1 MKRIWSRLAVLC
13 LAALLLSGCS
23 MTTVDKMYRLP
34 KRSEE
39 YNNLQSAIDKAMTD
53 LEYCAPQAGEYQ
65 QTVQMA
71 DLDGD
76 STEEYLVF
84 AKGTAEQPMQI
95 LVFHQVGEDYVL
107 TQTLESHGTAFDRV
121 EYVQMDGKPGVEL
134 VVGRQVSD
142 QVMGA
147 VSVYSFHSGE
157 AEQIVKASYTKFVT
171 CELDGDGLCELLVLR
186 PGQTESDKG
195 IAELYG
201 MKDGTP
207 ERYTEVSMS
216 EPVDKL
222 KRVIT
227 GSLHDGHSAVFVA
240 STVAESAIITDVYAV
255 IDGMFTNVSLSMESG
270 TSVQTL
276 RSYYVYADDIDNDG
290 VVELPSLIT
299 MRPLTGGRSADM
311 QYLIRW
317 FALTSEGQEVDKM
330 FTFHNYADGWY
341 FRLDSQWAH
350 RLTVEQHAEQCDFY
364 LWDEAGE
371 NVSRLL
377 SVFTFTGPD
386 RETQAIENDRFVLH
400 RTDSTVYAAEL
411 YDGFASLGVTR
422 EDLINNFYL
431 IRQDWKTGET

>member
-1 MKRIWSRLAVLC
+1 
-13 LAALLLSGCS
+13 
-23 MTTVDKMYRLP
+23 
-34 KRSEE
+34 
-39 YNNLQSAIDKAMTD
+39 
-53 LEYCAPQAGEYQ
+53 
-65 QTVQMA
+65 
-71 DLDGD
+71 
-76 STEEYLVF
+76 
-84 AKGTAEQPMQI
+84 MQI

-227 GSLHDGHSAVFVA
+227 GSLHDGRSAVFVA

-350 RLTVEQHAEQCDFY
+350 RLTVEQQSEQCDFY